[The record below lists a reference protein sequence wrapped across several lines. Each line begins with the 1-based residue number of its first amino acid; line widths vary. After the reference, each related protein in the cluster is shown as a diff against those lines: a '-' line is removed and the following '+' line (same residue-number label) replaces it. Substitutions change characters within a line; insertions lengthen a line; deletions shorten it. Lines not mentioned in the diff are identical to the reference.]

1 VSVKRIV
8 ISGGP
13 GTGKTALIQNLEQRG
28 FHCFHEIIREMTL
41 EARKNETERE
51 QLINPLAF
59 VKDPLE
65 FNKRI
70 LEGRIEQF
78 HHAKKLQYP
87 FVFYDRGI
95 PDIIAYMEYFNQ
107 PYDSLFLQPC
117 QELKYHLAIL
127 LPPWKEIYR
136 QDDQRLESFEEAC
149 EIHEHLRDSYHKC
162 GYNTIDLPPGPVES
176 RADRLL
182 KLIANTNE

>member
-1 VSVKRIV
+1 MSVKRIV

-13 GTGKTALIQNLEQRG
+13 GTGKTALIQNLEERG

-41 EARKNETERE
+41 EAKRSETRRE
-51 QLINPLAF
+51 PLTNPLAF

-70 LEGRIEQF
+70 LRGRIQQF
-78 HHAKKLQYP
+78 HHANELQHP

-95 PDIIAYMEYFNQ
+95 PDIIAYMDYFDQ
-107 PYDSLFLQPC
+107 PYGKLFLDPC
-117 QELKYHLAIL
+117 LELKYQMAIL

-136 QDDQRLESFEEAC
+136 QDGERLESFEEAC
-149 EIHEHLRDSYHKC
+149 EIHEHLKASYQKC
-162 GYNTIDLPPGPVES
+162 GYNTIDLPLGPVAS
-176 RADRLL
+176 RADQLL
-182 KLIANTNE
+182 KLIADTNG